1 MSEIRV
7 RFAPSPTGKVHIGNI
22 RAAIYNWL
30 FARHT
35 GGKFL
40 LRVEDTDLE
49 RSTPEAIAVLFDCM
63 KWLGLDW
70 DEEVFYQT
78 KNVKR
83 HLEVVDQLL
92 ASGHA
97 YKVEKTSRDGKTGV
111 VTMFKMPK
119 EGTIEFDDIVKGHMA
134 KKAEDIQDFAIV
146 RSDGSPIFHIA
157 NVVDDID
164 QRVTHIIRGDDHV
177 ENTFKHICIFRALGA
192 EVPKYGHLSMIVNQ
206 QGKPYSKRDGAAFVG
221 EYREQGYLPEALF
234 NYLLLLGWNP
244 GDDREVLTR
253 EEMVKLFELEKVHVT
268 AAMFDPKKLAWMNGE
283 YIKKIPA
290 CEFRDMMVRSAVSE
304 GSSSGSLG
312 EYAVSPRSDLRSA
325 AEHSADKTAASE
337 GNIGTSATAEGSSS
351 RNLGE
356 YAVSARSDLRSA
368 ADLSDADYA
377 VPLRSE
383 LCEKGERIAWWD
395 YLANQVQVRTKFLKD
410 IPGAIRCFV
419 SDDYPFDEKAVE
431 KRLKKPGVKELLLDL
446 VERFSKVEDWTAP
459 ALEAVVKELSQ
470 GNGMGP
476 WVHPIRVAVSG
487 RGEGIGLFE
496 MLQLLGKEKTL
507 ARLRHAAETLCA

>member
-1 MSEIRV
+1 MENIRV

-30 FARHT
+30 YARHV

-49 RSTPEAIAVLFDCM
+49 RSTPEAIQVLFECM
-63 KWLGLDW
+63 KWLGLDY

-83 HLEVVDQLL
+83 HLEVVEQLI
-92 ASGHA
+92 ASGNA
-97 YKVEKTSRDGKTGV
+97 YKCEKTSRDGKTGTV
-111 VTMFKMPK
+111 VMFKMPK
-119 EGTIEFDDIVKGHMA
+119 EGVIEYDDLVKGHMA

-164 QRVTHIIRGDDHV
+164 QGVTHIIRGDDHV
-177 ENTFKHICIFRALGA
+177 ENTFKHICIFKALGA
-192 EVPKYGHLSMIVNQ
+192 PVPKYGHLSMIVNQ

-234 NYLLLLGWNP
+234 NYLLLLGWHP
-244 GDDREVLTR
+244 EGDREVLTR
-253 EEMVKLFELEKVHVT
+253 EEMIKEFELEKVHVT

-283 YIKKIPA
+283 YIKKIPQ
-290 CEFRDMMVRSAVSE
+290 EQF
-304 GSSSGSLG
+304 
-312 EYAVSPRSDLRSA
+312 
-325 AEHSADKTAASE
+325 KT
-337 GNIGTSATAEGSSS
+337 
-351 RNLGE
+351 L
-356 YAVSARSDLRSA
+356 LK
-368 ADLSDADYA
+368 
-377 VPLRSE
+377 
-383 LCEKGERIAWWD
+383 EKVEKAGGGGERDESWWD
-395 YLANQVQVRTKFLKD
+395 YLAPQVQVRTKFLTD
-410 IPGAIRCFV
+410 IGKGLEFLFTDEFPV
-419 SDDYPFDEKAVE
+419 DEKAVE
-431 KRLKKPGVKELLLDL
+431 KRLKKEGAKKALEDVIALFE
-446 VERFSKVEDWTAP
+446 KVDDWKAP
-459 ALEAVVKELSQ
+459 ALEECVKTLSQ

-496 MLQLLGKEKTL
+496 MLQLLGKEVTL
-507 ARLRHAAETLCA
+507 KRLNNGIAVCA

>member
-49 RSTPEAIAVLFDCM
+49 RSTPEAIQALLECM
-63 KWLGLDW
+63 QWLGLDY
-70 DEEVFYQT
+70 DEEAFYQT
-78 KNVKR
+78 KNKPR
-83 HLEVVDQLL
+83 HMEAVEKLL

-97 YKVEKTSRDGKTGV
+97 YKCERTSRDGKTGEV
-111 VTMFKMPK
+111 VMFKMPR
-119 EGTIEFDDIVKGHMA
+119 EGVIEFDDIVKGKMA
-134 KKAEDIQDFAIV
+134 KRAEDIQDFAIV

-177 ENTFKHICIFRALGA
+177 ENTFKHICIFKALGA
-192 EVPKYGHLSMIVNQ
+192 PVPQYGHLSMIVNQ

-221 EYREQGYLPEALF
+221 EFRDTGYLPEALF

-244 GDDREVLTR
+244 GDDREVLTKD
-253 EEMVKLFELEKVHVT
+253 EMISLFDLEKVHVT
-268 AAMFDPKKLAWMNGE
+268 AAKFDMKKLQWMNGE
-283 YIKKIPA
+283 YIKRLP
-290 CEFRDMMVRSAVSE
+290 EAVF
-304 GSSSGSLG
+304 
-312 EYAVSPRSDLRSA
+312 
-325 AEHSADKTAASE
+325 
-337 GNIGTSATAEGSSS
+337 TAELI
-351 RNLGE
+351 RRVGE
-356 YAVSARSDLRSA
+356 EGMSIPESFDL
-368 ADLSDADYA
+368 
-377 VPLRSE
+377 
-383 LCEKGERIAWWD
+383 K
-395 YLANQVQVRTKFLKD
+395 YLVGQLQVRTKFLND
-410 IPGAIRCFV
+410 IPSQCRCFF

-431 KRLKKPGVKELLLDL
+431 KRLAKEGVKALLLDL
-446 VERFSKVEDWTAP
+446 VERFSKVPEWTAQ
-459 ALEAVVKELSQ
+459 ALENTVKELSQ

-496 MLQLLGKEKTL
+496 MLQLLGREKTL
-507 ARLRHAAETLCA
+507 ARLENAAMTKAL

>member
-97 YKVEKTSRDGKTGV
+97 YKVEKMSRDGKTGV

-119 EGTIEFDDIVKGHMA
+119 EGVIEFDDVVKGHMA

-192 EVPKYGHLSMIVNQ
+192 EAPKYGHLSMIVNQ

-290 CEFRDMMVRSAVSE
+290 GEFVGEIKKRVAKLE
-304 GSSSGSLG
+304 GLG
-312 EYAVSPRSDLRSA
+312 NLDDLG
-325 AEHSADKTAASE
+325 HD
-337 GNIGTSATAEGSSS
+337 
-351 RNLGE
+351 
-356 YAVSARSDLRSA
+356 D
-368 ADLSDADYA
+368 D
-377 VPLRSE
+377 
-383 LCEKGERIAWWD
+383 WWQ
-395 YLANQVQVRTKFLKD
+395 YLAGQLQPRTKFLND
-410 IPGAIRCFV
+410 IPEMVRCFV
-419 SDDYPFDEKAVE
+419 SDDFPFDEKAVA
-431 KRLKKPGVKELLLDL
+431 KRLKKPGVKGLLIDL
-446 VERFSKVEDWTAP
+446 VERFSKVGDWTAP
-459 ALEAVVKELSQ
+459 ALEAVVKDLSQ

-507 ARLRHAAETLCA
+507 ARLRKAAETLAL

>member
-35 GGKFL
+35 GGKYL

-49 RSTPEAIAVLFDCM
+49 RSTPEAIQALLECM
-63 KWLGLDW
+63 QWLGLDY
-70 DEEVFYQT
+70 DEEAFYQT
-78 KNVKR
+78 KNKPR
-83 HLEVVDQLL
+83 HMEAVEKLL

-97 YKVEKTSRDGKTGV
+97 YKCERTSRDGKTGEV
-111 VTMFKMPK
+111 VMFKMPR
-119 EGTIEFDDIVKGHMA
+119 EGVIEFDDIVKGKMA
-134 KKAEDIQDFAIV
+134 KRAEDIQDFAIV

-177 ENTFKHICIFRALGA
+177 ENTFKHICIFKALGA
-192 EVPKYGHLSMIVNQ
+192 PVPQYGHLSMIVNQ

-221 EYREQGYLPEALF
+221 EFRDTGYLPEALF

-244 GDDREVLTR
+244 GDDREVLTKD
-253 EEMVKLFELEKVHVT
+253 EMISLFDLEKVHVT
-268 AAMFDPKKLAWMNGE
+268 AAKFDMKKLQWMNGE
-283 YIKKIPA
+283 YIKRLP
-290 CEFRDMMVRSAVSE
+290 EEVF
-304 GSSSGSLG
+304 
-312 EYAVSPRSDLRSA
+312 
-325 AEHSADKTAASE
+325 
-337 GNIGTSATAEGSSS
+337 TAELI
-351 RNLGE
+351 RRVGE
-356 YAVSARSDLRSA
+356 EGMSISESFDL
-368 ADLSDADYA
+368 
-377 VPLRSE
+377 
-383 LCEKGERIAWWD
+383 K
-395 YLANQVQVRTKFLKD
+395 YLVGQLQVRTKFLND
-410 IPGAIRCFV
+410 IPSQCRCFF

-431 KRLKKPGVKELLLDL
+431 KRLAKEGVKALLLDL
-446 VERFSKVEDWTAP
+446 VERFSKVPEWTAQ
-459 ALEAVVKELSQ
+459 ALENTVKELSQ

-496 MLQLLGKEKTL
+496 MLQLLGREKTL
-507 ARLRHAAETLCA
+507 ARLENAAMTKAL

>member
-1 MSEIRV
+1 MSDIRV

-30 FARHT
+30 YARHT

-40 LRVEDTDLE
+40 LRIEDTDLE
-49 RSTPEAIAVLFDCM
+49 RSTPEAIKALFECM
-63 KWLGLDW
+63 EWLKLDW

-111 VTMFKMPK
+111 VTMFRMPK
-119 EGTIEFDDIVKGHMA
+119 EGVIEFDDIVKGHMA
-134 KKAEDIQDFAIV
+134 KKAEDVQDFAIV

-177 ENTFKHICIFRALGA
+177 ENTFKHICIFKALGA
-192 EVPKYGHLSMIVNQ
+192 PVPKYGHLSMIVNQ

-221 EYREQGYLPEALF
+221 EFREQGYLPEALF

-244 GDDREVLTR
+244 GDDREVLSR
-253 EEMVKLFELEKVHVT
+253 DEMVKLFELEKVHVT
-268 AAMFDPKKLAWMNGE
+268 AAMFDLKKLQWMNGE
-283 YIKKIPA
+283 YVKRLP
-290 CEFRDMMVRSAVSE
+290 RDVFE
-304 GSSSGSLG
+304 
-312 EYAVSPRSDLRSA
+312 
-325 AEHSADKTAASE
+325 
-337 GNIGTSATAEGSSS
+337 
-351 RNLGE
+351 
-356 YAVSARSDLRSA
+356 
-368 ADLSDADYA
+368 
-377 VPLRSE
+377 SE
-383 LCEKGERIAWWD
+383 LRKRVEAAGLSIPDGFNMPALID
-395 YLANQVQVRTKFLKD
+395 QMQVRTKFLND
-410 IPGAIRCFV
+410 MPANVAYFFT
-419 SDDYPFDEKAVE
+419 DDYPYDEKSVE
-431 KRLKKPGVKELLLDL
+431 KRLKKDGVKDTLLDL
-446 VERFSKVEDWTAP
+446 VQRFSGVGEWTAP
-459 ALEAVVKELSQ
+459 ALESVIKELSQ

-487 RGEGIGLFE
+487 RMDGPGLFE
-496 MLQLLGKEKTL
+496 MLEILGRDKTL
-507 ARLRHAAETLCA
+507 ARLKKTADML

>member
-40 LRVEDTDLE
+40 LRVEDTDIE
-49 RSTPEAIAVLFDCM
+49 RSTPEAIKALFECM
-63 KWLGLDW
+63 EWLGLDY

-83 HLEVVDQLL
+83 HLEVVEQLI

-97 YKVEKTSRDGKTGV
+97 YREERTSRDGKTGV
-111 VTMFKMPK
+111 VTMFRMPK
-119 EGTIEFDDIVKGHMA
+119 EGIIEFDDIVKGRMA
-134 KKAEDIQDFAIV
+134 KKAEDVQDFAIV

-192 EVPKYGHLSMIVNQ
+192 QVPKYGHLSMIVNQ

-221 EYREQGYLPEALF
+221 EFREQGYLPEALF

-253 EEMVKLFELEKVHVT
+253 DEMVRLFELEKVHVT
-268 AAMFDPKKLAWMNGE
+268 AARFDIKKLQWMNGE
-283 YIKKIPA
+283 YVKRMPRDVFEAELRRRVASAGLSIPQGFDVA
-290 CEFRDMMVRSAVSE
+290 F
-304 GSSSGSLG
+304 L
-312 EYAVSPRSDLRSA
+312 
-325 AEHSADKTAASE
+325 AD
-337 GNIGTSATAEGSSS
+337 
-351 RNLGE
+351 
-356 YAVSARSDLRSA
+356 
-368 ADLSDADYA
+368 
-377 VPLRSE
+377 
-383 LCEKGERIAWWD
+383 
-395 YLANQVQVRTKFLKD
+395 QMQVRTKFLSD
-410 IPGAIRCFV
+410 MPDSIAYFFT
-419 SDDYPFDEKAVE
+419 DDYAIDEKAVE
-431 KRLKKPGVKELLLDL
+431 KRLRKPGVKETLEDM
-446 VERFSKVEDWTAP
+446 VRRFSAVAPSDWTAQF
-459 ALEAVVKELSQ
+459 LEALVKELSQ
-470 GNGMGP
+470 GGGMGP

-487 RGEGIGLFE
+487 RMEGPGLFE
-496 MLQLLGKEKTL
+496 MLQLLGKATTI
-507 ARLRHAAETLCA
+507 ARLQKTAAGL

>member
-1 MSEIRV
+1 MAEEVRV

-49 RSTPEAIAVLFDCM
+49 RSTPEAIQVLFDCM
-63 KWLGLDW
+63 KWLGLDY

-83 HLEVVDQLL
+83 HLQVVDQLI

-97 YKVEKTSRDGKTGV
+97 YKCERTSRDGKTGTV
-111 VTMFKMPK
+111 VMFKMPK

-177 ENTFKHICIFRALGA
+177 ENTFKHICIFKALGA
-192 EVPKYGHLSMIVNQ
+192 PVPKYAHLSMIVNQ

-244 GDDREVLTR
+244 GDDREVLSRDDMIT
-253 EEMVKLFELEKVHVT
+253 LFELEKVHVT

-283 YIKKIPA
+283 YIKQIP
-290 CEFRDMMVRSAVSE
+290 
-304 GSSSGSLG
+304 
-312 EYAVSPRSDLRSA
+312 
-325 AEHSADKTAASE
+325 SADFKALLKEKVTIE
-337 GNIGTSATAEGSSS
+337 GKDE
-351 RNLGE
+351 
-356 YAVSARSDLRSA
+356 
-368 ADLSDADYA
+368 
-377 VPLRSE
+377 
-383 LCEKGERIAWWD
+383 AWWD
-395 YLANQVQVRTKFLKD
+395 YLLTQVQPRTKFLTD
-410 IPGAIRCFV
+410 IASNLVYLV
-419 SDDYPFDEKAVE
+419 SDDFPFDEKAVT
-431 KRLKKPGVKELLLDL
+431 KRLQKDGVKATLLDL
-446 VERFSKVEDWTAP
+446 VERFSKVEDWQAP
-459 ALEAVVKELSQ
+459 VLEDLVKGLSQ
-470 GNGMGP
+470 GQGMGP

-507 ARLRHAAETLCA
+507 ARLCAAAEKYCP

>member
-1 MSEIRV
+1 MEEIRV

-49 RSTPEAIAVLFDCM
+49 RSTPEAIQVLFDCM
-63 KWLGLDW
+63 EWLGLDY

-78 KNVKR
+78 KNAPR
-83 HLEVVDQLL
+83 HLAVAEQLL

-97 YKVEKTSRDGKTGV
+97 YKVERTSRDGKTGV
-111 VTMFKMPK
+111 VTMFRMPK

-134 KKAEDIQDFAIV
+134 KKAEDIPDFAIV
-146 RSDGSPIFHIA
+146 RSDGSPIFHLA

-177 ENTFKHICIFRALGA
+177 ENTFKHICLFRALGA
-192 EVPKYGHLSMIVNQ
+192 PIPKYGHLSMIVNQ

-244 GDDREVLTR
+244 GDDREILTR
-253 EEMVKLFELEKVHVT
+253 EEMIRLFELEKVHVT

-283 YIKKIPA
+283 YIKRIPHEA
-290 CEFRDMMVRSAVSE
+290 FKAELKRRVAAA
-304 GSSSGSLG
+304 GL
-312 EYAVSPRSDLRSA
+312 AA
-325 AEHSADKTAASE
+325 AEAQ
-337 GNIGTSATAEGSSS
+337 
-351 RNLGE
+351 GE
-356 YAVSARSDLRSA
+356 
-368 ADLSDADYA
+368 
-377 VPLRSE
+377 
-383 LCEKGERIAWWD
+383 AWWD
-395 YLANQVQVRTKFLKD
+395 YLVDQVQPRTKVLND
-410 IPGAIRCFV
+410 LDTSLTCFFT
-419 SDDYPFDEKAVE
+419 DDYPIDAKAVE
-431 KRLKKPGVKELLLDL
+431 KRLKKPGVKATLRDL
-446 VERFSKVEDWTAP
+446 VTRFGAVAAADWTAP
-459 ALEAVVKELSQ
+459 NLEALVKGLSQ

-496 MLQLLGKEKTL
+496 MLQLLGKETTL
-507 ARLRHAAETLCA
+507 VRLQKAADELAAS

>member
-1 MSEIRV
+1 MSDIRV

-111 VTMFKMPK
+111 VTMFRMPK
-119 EGTIEFDDIVKGHMA
+119 EGVIEFDDIVKGHMA

-253 EEMVKLFELEKVHVT
+253 EEMIKLFELEKVHVT

-283 YIKKIPA
+283 YIKKIPHD
-290 CEFRDMMVRSAVSE
+290 EFV
-304 GSSSGSLG
+304 
-312 EYAVSPRSDLRSA
+312 
-325 AEHSADKTAASE
+325 AEIKHRVGID
-337 GNIGTSATAEGSSS
+337 SATF
-351 RNLGE
+351 NLQP
-356 YAVSARSDLRSA
+356 STFDDS
-368 ADLSDADYA
+368 
-377 VPLRSE
+377 
-383 LCEKGERIAWWD
+383 WWS
-395 YLANQVQVRTKFLKD
+395 YLADQLQVRTKFLND
-410 IPGAIRCFV
+410 IPAAVKCFV
-419 SDDYPFDEKAVE
+419 SDDFEFDPKAVE
-431 KRLKKPGVKELLLDL
+431 KRLRKPGVKATLLDL
-446 VERFSKVEDWTAP
+446 VERFSKVEDWSAP
-459 ALEAVVKELSQ
+459 ALEALVKDLSQ

-507 ARLRHAAETLCA
+507 ARLRHAAETLASE

>member
-1 MSEIRV
+1 MSDIRV

-49 RSTPEAIAVLFDCM
+49 RSTPEAIQVLFDCM

-97 YKVEKTSRDGKTGV
+97 YKVERTSREGKTGV

-192 EVPKYGHLSMIVNQ
+192 EVPRYAHLSMIVNQ

-290 CEFRDMMVRSAVSE
+290 AEFRDMLVRSSASE

-312 EYAVSPRSDLRSA
+312 EYAVSLRPDLR
-325 AEHSADKTAASE
+325 DAS
-337 GNIGTSATAEGSSS
+337 
-351 RNLGE
+351 
-356 YAVSARSDLRSA
+356 
-368 ADLSDADYA
+368 
-377 VPLRSE
+377 
-383 LCEKGERIAWWD
+383 ERIAWWD
-395 YLANQVQVRTKFLKD
+395 YLAAQIQVRTKFLSGLGD
-410 IPGAIRCFV
+410 SIRCFV
-419 SDDYPFDEKAVE
+419 SDDFPFDEKAVE
-431 KRLKKPGVKELLLDL
+431 KRLKKPGVKALLLDL
-446 VERFSKVEDWTAP
+446 AERFEKVADWSAP

-496 MLQLLGKEKTL
+496 MLQLLGRETTH
-507 ARLRHAAETLCA
+507 ARLRKAAETMAAD

>member
-1 MSEIRV
+1 MSDIRV

-30 FARHT
+30 HARHT

-40 LRVEDTDLE
+40 LRIEDTDLE
-49 RSTPEAIAVLFDCM
+49 RSTPEAIKALFECM
-63 KWLGLDW
+63 EWLKLDW

-111 VTMFKMPK
+111 VTMFRMPK
-119 EGTIEFDDIVKGHMA
+119 EGVIEFDDIVKGHMA
-134 KKAEDIQDFAIV
+134 KKAEDVQDFAIV

-177 ENTFKHICIFRALGA
+177 ENTFKHICIFKALGA
-192 EVPKYGHLSMIVNQ
+192 PVPKYGHLSMIVNQ

-221 EYREQGYLPEALF
+221 EFREQGYLPEALF

-244 GDDREVLTR
+244 GDDREVLSR
-253 EEMVKLFELEKVHVT
+253 DEMVKLFELEKVHVT
-268 AAMFDPKKLAWMNGE
+268 AAMFDLKKLQWMNGE
-283 YIKKIPA
+283 YVK
-290 CEFRDMMVRSAVSE
+290 R
-304 GSSSGSLG
+304 L
-312 EYAVSPRSDLRSA
+312 PRNVF
-325 AEHSADKTAASE
+325 E
-337 GNIGTSATAEGSSS
+337 
-351 RNLGE
+351 
-356 YAVSARSDLRSA
+356 
-368 ADLSDADYA
+368 
-377 VPLRSE
+377 SE
-383 LCEKGERIAWWD
+383 LRKRVEAAGLSIPDGFNMPALID
-395 YLANQVQVRTKFLKD
+395 QMQVRTKFLND
-410 IPGAIRCFV
+410 MPANVAYFFT
-419 SDDYPFDEKAVE
+419 DDYPYDEKSVE
-431 KRLKKPGVKELLLDL
+431 KRLKKDGVKDTLLDL
-446 VERFSKVEDWTAP
+446 VQRFSGVGEWTAP
-459 ALEAVVKELSQ
+459 ALESVIKELSQ

-487 RGEGIGLFE
+487 RMDGPGLFE
-496 MLQLLGKEKTL
+496 MLEILGRDKTL
-507 ARLRHAAETLCA
+507 ARLKKTADML

>member
-1 MSEIRV
+1 MAETRV

-30 FARHT
+30 YARHT

-49 RSTPEAIAVLFDCM
+49 RSTPEAIAVLIECM

-83 HLEVVDQLL
+83 HMECVEQLL
-92 ASGHA
+92 ASGRA
-97 YKVEKTSRDGKTGV
+97 YKMEKTSRDGKTGV
-111 VTMFKMPK
+111 VTMFRMPK
-119 EGTIEFDDIVKGHMA
+119 EGVIEFDDIVKGHMA

-177 ENTFKHICIFRALGA
+177 ENTFKHIEIFRALGA
-192 EVPKYGHLSMIVNQ
+192 PVPRYAHLSMIVNQ

-221 EYREQGYLPEALF
+221 EFREEGYLPEALF

-244 GDDREVLTR
+244 GDEREVLAR
-253 EEMVKLFELEKVHVT
+253 DEMVGLFELSKVHVT
-268 AAMFDPKKLAWMNGE
+268 AAKFDLKKLQWMNGE

-290 CEFRDMMVRSAVSE
+290 AEFVSE
-304 GSSSGSLG
+304 VKACAAGI
-312 EYAVSPRSDLRSA
+312 ASP
-325 AEHSADKTAASE
+325 
-337 GNIGTSATAEGSSS
+337 
-351 RNLGE
+351 
-356 YAVSARSDLRSA
+356 
-368 ADLSDADYA
+368 
-377 VPLRSE
+377 VP
-383 LCEKGERIAWWD
+383 GHDDAWWS
-395 YLANQVQVRTKFLKD
+395 YLASQLQPRTKFMKD
-410 IPGAIRCFV
+410 IPQMVRCFV
-419 SDDYPFDEKAVE
+419 ADDYPFDEKAVE
-431 KRLKKPGVKELLLDL
+431 KRLGKPGVKELLLDIA
-446 VERFSKVEDWTAP
+446 ERFSKAAEWKAP

-496 MLQLLGKEKTL
+496 MLELLGRETTL
-507 ARLRHAAETLCA
+507 SRIRRAAETMCQ

>member
-111 VTMFKMPK
+111 VTMFRMPK
-119 EGTIEFDDIVKGHMA
+119 EGTIEFDDTVKGHMA
-134 KKAEDIQDFAIV
+134 KNAEDIQDFAIV

-192 EVPKYGHLSMIVNQ
+192 PVPKYGHLSMIVNQ

-253 EEMVKLFELEKVHVT
+253 EEMIKLFELEKVHVT

-283 YIKKIPA
+283 YIKKIPHD
-290 CEFRDMMVRSAVSE
+290 EFVKEVKSRA
-304 GSSSGSLG
+304 G
-312 EYAVSPRSDLRSA
+312 EAPAHD
-325 AEHSADKTAASE
+325 D
-337 GNIGTSATAEGSSS
+337 
-351 RNLGE
+351 
-356 YAVSARSDLRSA
+356 
-368 ADLSDADYA
+368 
-377 VPLRSE
+377 
-383 LCEKGERIAWWD
+383 AWWS
-395 YLANQVQVRTKFLKD
+395 YLADQLQVRTQLLND
-410 IPGAIRCFV
+410 IPAAVKCFV
-419 SDDYPFDEKAVE
+419 SDDFEFDPKAVE
-431 KRLKKPGVKELLLDL
+431 KRLRKPGVKATLLDL
-446 VERFSKVEDWTAP
+446 VERFSKVEDWSAP
-459 ALEAVVKELSQ
+459 ALEALVKELSQ

-507 ARLRHAAETLCA
+507 ARLRHAAETLASE

>member
-63 KWLGLDW
+63 KWLGLDY

-83 HLEVVDQLL
+83 HLEVVDQLI

-111 VTMFKMPK
+111 VTMFRMPK
-119 EGTIEFDDIVKGHMA
+119 EGVIEFDDIVKGHMA

-192 EVPKYGHLSMIVNQ
+192 PVPKYGHLSMIVNQ

-253 EEMVKLFELEKVHVT
+253 EEMVRLFELEKVHVT

-283 YIKKIPA
+283 YIKKIPHE
-290 CEFRDMMVRSAVSE
+290 EFVKEVKARAGAAV
-304 GSSSGSLG
+304 
-312 EYAVSPRSDLRSA
+312 
-325 AEHSADKTAASE
+325 EHD
-337 GNIGTSATAEGSSS
+337 
-351 RNLGE
+351 
-356 YAVSARSDLRSA
+356 D
-368 ADLSDADYA
+368 
-377 VPLRSE
+377 
-383 LCEKGERIAWWD
+383 AWWG
-395 YLANQVQVRTKFLKD
+395 YLADQLQVRTKFLND
-410 IPGAIRCFV
+410 ITAAVKCFV
-419 SDDYPFDEKAVE
+419 SDDFEFDPKAVE
-431 KRLKKPGVKELLLDL
+431 KRLKKPGVKDLLLDL
-446 VERFSKVEDWTAP
+446 VERFSKVGEWTAP
-459 ALEAVVKELSQ
+459 ALEEVVKGLSQ

-496 MLQLLGKEKTL
+496 MLQLLGREKSL
-507 ARLRHAAETLCA
+507 ERLTRAAETLCA

>member
-1 MSEIRV
+1 MEEIRV

-49 RSTPEAIAVLFDCM
+49 RSTPEAIRVLFDCM
-63 KWLGLDW
+63 KWLGLDY

-78 KNVKR
+78 KNAAR
-83 HLEVVDQLL
+83 HLAVAEQLL

-97 YKVEKTSRDGKTGV
+97 YKVERTSRDGKTGV
-111 VTMFKMPK
+111 VTMFRMPK

-134 KKAEDIQDFAIV
+134 KKAEDIPDFAIV
-146 RSDGSPIFHIA
+146 RSDGSPIFHLA

-177 ENTFKHICIFRALGA
+177 ENTFKHICLFRALGA
-192 EVPKYGHLSMIVNQ
+192 PIPKYGHLSMIVNQ

-253 EEMVKLFELEKVHVT
+253 EEMIRLFELEKVHVT

-283 YIKKIPA
+283 YIKKIP
-290 CEFRDMMVRSAVSE
+290 
-304 GSSSGSLG
+304 
-312 EYAVSPRSDLRSA
+312 
-325 AEHSADKTAASE
+325 SADFQAEMKRRVAAA
-337 GNIGTSATAEGSSS
+337 G
-351 RNLGE
+351 L
-356 YAVSARSDLRSA
+356 
-368 ADLSDADYA
+368 ADGGHDA
-377 VPLRSE
+377 
-383 LCEKGERIAWWD
+383 AWWD
-395 YLANQVQVRTKFLKD
+395 YLAAQIQPRTKVLND
-410 IPGAIRCFV
+410 LDTSLTCFFT
-419 SDDYPFDEKAVE
+419 DDYPMDAKAVE
-431 KRLKKPGVKELLLDL
+431 KRLKKPGVKATLLDL
-446 VERFSKVEDWTAP
+446 VTRFGAVAAADWTAP
-459 ALEAVVKELSQ
+459 NLEVLVKGLSQ
-470 GNGMGP
+470 GGGMGP

-496 MLQLLGKEKTL
+496 MLQLLGKETTL
-507 ARLRHAAETLCA
+507 ARLGKVAATLEP

>member
-1 MSEIRV
+1 MAEEIRV

-49 RSTPEAIAVLFDCM
+49 RSTPEAIQVLFECM
-63 KWLGLDW
+63 EWLGLDY

-83 HLEVVDQLL
+83 HLEVVDQLI

-97 YKVEKTSRDGKTGV
+97 YRCEKTSRDGKTGTV
-111 VTMFKMPK
+111 VMFKMPK

-177 ENTFKHICIFRALGA
+177 ENTFKHICIFKALGA
-192 EVPKYGHLSMIVNQ
+192 PVPKYGHLSMIVNQ

-244 GDDREVLTR
+244 GDDREVLDR
-253 EEMVKLFELEKVHVT
+253 EEMIRLFKLEDVHVT

-283 YIKKIPA
+283 YIKKIPQA
-290 CEFRDMMVRSAVSE
+290 EFKAILKGKVKVDGESE
-304 GSSSGSLG
+304 
-312 EYAVSPRSDLRSA
+312 
-325 AEHSADKTAASE
+325 
-337 GNIGTSATAEGSSS
+337 
-351 RNLGE
+351 
-356 YAVSARSDLRSA
+356 
-368 ADLSDADYA
+368 
-377 VPLRSE
+377 
-383 LCEKGERIAWWD
+383 AWWD
-395 YLANQVQVRTKFLKD
+395 YLVSQIQPRTKFLND
-410 IPGAIRCFV
+410 LETSCVYLER
-419 SDDYPFDEKAVE
+419 DDFPFDETAVE
-431 KRLKKPGVKELLLDL
+431 KRLKKEGVKATLLDL
-446 VERFSKVEDWTAP
+446 VERFSKVADWSAP
-459 ALEAVVKELSQ
+459 TLEAMVKELSQ

-496 MLQLLGKEKTL
+496 MLQLLGREKTL
-507 ARLRHAAETLCA
+507 ARLRRAAETYCP

>member
-1 MSEIRV
+1 MGENIRV

-49 RSTPEAIAVLFDCM
+49 RSTPEAIKVLFECM
-63 KWLGLDW
+63 EWLGLDY

-92 ASGHA
+92 KSGHA

-111 VTMFKMPK
+111 VTMFRMPK
-119 EGTIEFDDIVKGHMA
+119 EGVIEYDDIVKGHMA

-164 QRVTHIIRGDDHV
+164 QGVTHIIRGDDHV
-177 ENTFKHICIFRALGA
+177 ENTFKHICIFKALGA
-192 EVPKYGHLSMIVNQ
+192 PVPKYGHLSMIVNQ

-244 GDDREVLTR
+244 GDDREVLSR
-253 EEMVKLFELEKVHVT
+253 EEMIKLFELEKVHVT

-283 YIKKIPA
+283 YIKQIPQ
-290 CEFRDMMVRSAVSE
+290 ENFKRILKEKVKVE
-304 GSSSGSLG
+304 GEG
-312 EYAVSPRSDLRSA
+312 E
-325 AEHSADKTAASE
+325 E
-337 GNIGTSATAEGSSS
+337 
-351 RNLGE
+351 
-356 YAVSARSDLRSA
+356 
-368 ADLSDADYA
+368 
-377 VPLRSE
+377 
-383 LCEKGERIAWWD
+383 WWD
-395 YLANQVQVRTKFLKD
+395 YLVQQIQPRTKFLND
-410 IPGAIRCFV
+410 LETSCTYLET
-419 SDDYPFDEKAVE
+419 DDYPFDEKAVV
-431 KRLKKPGVKELLLDL
+431 KRLAKDGVKATLLDL
-446 VERFSKVEDWTAP
+446 VERFSKVADWTAP
-459 ALEAVVKELSQ
+459 NLEAVVKELSQ
-470 GNGMGP
+470 GQGMGP

-496 MLQLLGKEKTL
+496 MLQLLGREKTL
-507 ARLRHAAETLCA
+507 ARLTSAAEKFCR

>member
-1 MSEIRV
+1 MGENIRV

-49 RSTPEAIAVLFDCM
+49 RSTPEAIKVLFECM
-63 KWLGLDW
+63 EWLGLDY

-92 ASGHA
+92 KSGHA

-111 VTMFKMPK
+111 VTMFRMPK
-119 EGTIEFDDIVKGHMA
+119 EGVIEYDDIVKGHMA

-164 QRVTHIIRGDDHV
+164 QGVTHIIRGDDHV
-177 ENTFKHICIFRALGA
+177 ENTFKHICIFKALGA
-192 EVPKYGHLSMIVNQ
+192 PVPKYGHLSMIVNQ

-253 EEMVKLFELEKVHVT
+253 EEMIRLFELEKVHVT

-283 YIKKIPA
+283 YIKQIPPD
-290 CEFRDMMVRSAVSE
+290 EFKALLKEKVKVE
-304 GSSSGSLG
+304 GEG
-312 EYAVSPRSDLRSA
+312 ED
-325 AEHSADKTAASE
+325 
-337 GNIGTSATAEGSSS
+337 
-351 RNLGE
+351 
-356 YAVSARSDLRSA
+356 
-368 ADLSDADYA
+368 
-377 VPLRSE
+377 
-383 LCEKGERIAWWD
+383 WWD
-395 YLANQVQVRTKFLKD
+395 YLVQQVQPRTKFLND
-410 IPGAIRCFV
+410 LETSCTYLET
-419 SDDYPFDEKAVE
+419 DDYPFDEKAVA
-431 KRLKKPGVKELLLDL
+431 KRLAKDGVKATLLDL
-446 VERFSKVEDWTAP
+446 VERFSKVADWTAP

-470 GNGMGP
+470 GQGMGP

-496 MLQLLGKEKTL
+496 MLQLLGREKTL
-507 ARLRHAAETLCA
+507 ARLRSAAERFCK